1 MTEETQG
8 YLGLPYTPGSD
19 TSYAAAEQAI
29 PNAARTRRLVL
40 TLLRSTEHGLT
51 HEELAQAAGDQYA
64 DSGLRTRC
72 NELVK
77 AGLVID
83 SGLRRQTRHGRST
96 VVWITRTVAASPGI
110 DDPPRS

>member
-8 YLGLPYTPGSD
+8 YPGLPYTPGSD
-19 TSYAAAEQAI
+19 TSYAAAGQAI

-40 TLLRSTEHGLT
+40 TLLCAAEHGLT
-51 HEELAQAAGDQYA
+51 HEELAQAAGSQYA

-77 AGLVID
+77 AGLVMD
-83 SGLRRQTRHGRST
+83 SGQRRQTRHGRST
-96 VVWITRTVAASPGI
+96 VVWIARTAETSSTASP
-110 DDPPRS
+110 R